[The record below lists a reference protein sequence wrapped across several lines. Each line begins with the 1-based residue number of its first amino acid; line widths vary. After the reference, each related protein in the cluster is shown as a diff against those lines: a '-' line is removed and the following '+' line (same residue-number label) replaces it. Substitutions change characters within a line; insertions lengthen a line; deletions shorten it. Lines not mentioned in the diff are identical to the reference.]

1 MFDIKKYLC
10 YKRAKLHYL
19 FFIFLPMILENE
31 SFRIKKI
38 TKTDGV
44 WNLYP
49 KGKKVPI
56 KLPVDTVYGNLPPVR
71 KLPWQCHDLT
81 IKRVAGEYIVYAEMD
96 GRVLF
101 NIPKDKYPEEVKNAV
116 RRIEKIESDYAAY
129 QKQYAD
135 SIREQLQKLLPL
147 LPKIDELEDEINK
160 LPVCWRAYL
169 KIRLPLQYE
178 SKEAR
183 QRLVLILLL
192 AQIANRIYARHVEVD
207 VPLAVAF
214 SSLEFSV
221 CDQLSDLLEYGLA
234 DEFDN
239 NPEQHNKQ
247 VFMLYNE
254 AKQELERVLPP
265 LERTL
270 CLYLVQQIHRM
281 LSSYSADYATLILH
295 RPRDLWGDTVNT
307 DNQAYRYLCAKMKLP
322 LLSSLIIEKQ
332 FSTDDVEHFN
342 FVF

>member
-1 MFDIKKYLC
+1 
-10 YKRAKLHYL
+10 
-19 FFIFLPMILENE
+19 MILEKE

-38 TKTDGV
+38 TKADGV

-49 KGKKVPI
+49 KGKEVPI
-56 KLPVDTVYGNLPPVR
+56 KLPVDSVYGELPPVR
-71 KLPWQCHDLT
+71 KWPWQCHDLT

-96 GRVLF
+96 GLVLF
-101 NIPKDKYPEEVKNAV
+101 DLPEDKYPEEVKEAV
-116 RRIEKIESDYAAY
+116 HRIEKIESDYAAY
-129 QKQYAD
+129 QKQHAD
-135 SIREQLQKLLPL
+135 SIREQLQKLLPQ

-169 KIRLPLQYE
+169 KMRLPMQYE
-178 SKEAR
+178 SNEAR
-183 QRLVLILLL
+183 QRLVLTLLL
-192 AQIANRIYARHVEVD
+192 VQIANRIYTRHVDADE
-207 VPLAVAF
+207 PLTVAF

-221 CDQLSDLLEYGLA
+221 CDRLSDLLDCGLA

-239 NPEQHNKQ
+239 NPEQRNKR
-247 VFMLYNE
+247 VFMFYNE
-254 AKQELERVLPP
+254 TKQELERVLPT

-281 LSSYSADYATLILH
+281 LSAYSSDYATLVLH
-295 RPRDLWGDTVNT
+295 RPRDLWGDTINT
-307 DNQAYRYLCAKMKLP
+307 DSQAYRYLCKEMKLP

-332 FSTDDVEHFN
+332 FSPEDVEHFN